1 MARLAACGLLIFLA
15 SIATARAE
23 GLTVTVADPFVEM
36 RTGPGRG
43 FPVFNVVERGA
54 SVEVESRRTDWFQVK
69 DERGARAGST
79 RTR

>member
-15 SIATARAE
+15 SIATAWAE

-43 FPVFNVVERGA
+43 FPVFNVVER
-54 SVEVESRRTDWFQVK
+54 
-69 DERGARAGST
+69 ARPSP
-79 RTR
+79 